1 MAAASLITDA
11 MRGRIGTALPPFR
24 FEIGRN
30 DIRKYAVATGQ
41 RQARF
46 LSGDEAPLLFLFSA
60 MMPVLPL
67 DALRADGHPPDNP
80 LIPELPLKR
89 IMAGGSEY
97 DVRGRLRAGDVLF
110 CTQKLVDL
118 YEKQGAEGPLIFLVF
133 ENRFDNEANEPVVI
147 ERLTRIAR

>member
-1 MAAASLITDA
+1 MPLITDD
-11 MRGRIGTALPPFR
+11 MRSRIGSALPPFR
-24 FEIGRN
+24 FEINRN
-30 DIRKYAVATGQ
+30 DVRKYAVATGQ
-41 RQARF
+41 RQTRF

-97 DVRGRLRAGDVLF
+97 EVRGRLRAGDVLY
-110 CTQKLVDL
+110 CTQKLVDIV
-118 YEKQGAEGPLIFLVF
+118 EKQGSEGPLIFLVF
-133 ENRFDNEANEPVVI
+133 ENRFDDEAGNAVVT